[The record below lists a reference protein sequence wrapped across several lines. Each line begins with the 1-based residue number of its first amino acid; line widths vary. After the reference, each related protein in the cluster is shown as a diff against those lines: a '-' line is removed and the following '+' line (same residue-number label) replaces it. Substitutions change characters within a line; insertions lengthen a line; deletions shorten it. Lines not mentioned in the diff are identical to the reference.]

1 MEDACIINKSS
12 CALRCRC
19 RMLRCTAW
27 DTRRSMQ
34 DSSARIQQ
42 QHTIAKYARWRRYE
56 RGFGHA
62 SVYVTKY
69 FDLDD
74 DHHLKGGQWRFDN
87 SNNEHDKR

>member
-1 MEDACIINKSS
+1 
-12 CALRCRC
+12 
-19 RMLRCTAW
+19 
-27 DTRRSMQ
+27 MQ
-34 DSSARIQQ
+34 LW
-42 QHTIAKYARWRRYE
+42 HTIHTHDGLRRYE